1 MNPKT
6 TKKPAEAAETV
17 FKTAAEG
24 YEKMAARAKSKMDE
38 AVKAY
43 DELAVLGKETAD
55 ALMAASTAYAKG
67 LEQLTAEWL
76 SFSKQSVE
84 EGITTTKALLGARTI
99 QEVVDLQANF
109 AKAQFDQFMTQGAK
123 LGELAT
129 KVAQETFEP
138 LNARATVAVEKFI
151 KLAA

>member
-1 MNPKT
+1 MNPKS
-6 TKKPAEAAETV
+6 TKKPTEAAESV
-17 FKTAAEG
+17 FKTATDG
-24 YEKMAARAKSKMDE
+24 YEKMTAEAKSRMDE

-43 DELAVLGKETAD
+43 DEFAVLGKETAD
-55 ALMAASTAYAKG
+55 AMMAASTAYAKG

-84 EGITTTKALLGARTI
+84 EGIATTKALLGARTI

-109 AKAQFDQFMTQGAK
+109 TKAQFDQIMTQGAK
-123 LGELAT
+123 FGEMAT

-138 LNARATVAVEKFI
+138 LNARASLAVEKFI